1 MKVEYISLR
10 AYERFENPRNMGAL
24 PDANGHARIT
34 GPCGDTVEIRL
45 RVEDGWVRAATFIT
59 TGCGP
64 SRACGSMATEL
75 IIGRSIQ
82 TALELEQED
91 ILEEL
96 EPFPESSR
104 HCALLAANTVKAAAQ
119 DFVQRHTTSPD
130 KEKAKEPDITSG
142 KDESA

>member
-1 MKVEYISLR
+1 MNVEYISLR

-24 PDANGHARIT
+24 ADANGHARIT
-34 GPCGDTVEIRL
+34 GPCGDTIEIWL
-45 RVEDGWVRAATFIT
+45 RVEDGWVREASFVT

-75 IIGRSIQ
+75 IIGRSIL
-82 TALELEQED
+82 TALELEQDD

-104 HCALLAANTVKAAAQ
+104 HCALLAANTVNAAAR
-119 DFVQRHTTSPD
+119 DFLEHNPNASGPGMTTE
-130 KEKAKEPDITSG
+130 KEIVP
-142 KDESA
+142 